1 MERHGSECC
10 ELIDMSKSAGMPV
23 MPSALP
29 LVLDQHAEEA
39 AFLAG
44 LRDYAVR
51 APHYDLKH
59 LTTLDNRIE
68 AHLDGLYIAGL
79 PGLEALLQQ
88 LSPIALGEVF
98 AATVLAFETNNVSAM
113 GSLAEHV
120 RVHPG
125 SERFMAAALGWL
137 KWPLVE
143 PWVDRLLVS
152 PESLFRCIGL
162 AACGMHRRD
171 PGPAL
176 LAGLSHADPSVL
188 ARAARTAGELRRREL
203 MAAIRAHRQHQD
215 TATRFWANWATA
227 QMGDEEALEPLR
239 QFAKQPGEFQYRALC
254 ALLAWQKRESSIA
267 WIRQLMQNPEQRR
280 VGTQAV
286 GLLGD
291 PVSVP
296 WLIQQMHNLALAR
309 VAGEA
314 FSLITGAD
322 LALLDLELQNLPDF
336 DAGPNDDPQDPNVA
350 MNPDENLPWPDPH
363 LIAAWWQTHGG
374 DFQAG
379 VGYVLGL
386 RQSESSYLQT
396 LVRGQQCQRIAAAC
410 GIARFR
416 PTAVLFPTSAPAWRQ
431 KALLGEPAEF
441 GQG

>member
-1 MERHGSECC
+1 MTLSIVNMIG
-10 ELIDMSKSAGMPV
+10 
-23 MPSALP
+23 
-29 LVLDQHAEEA
+29 QHAEEA
-39 AFLAG
+39 AFLAA
-44 LRDYAVR
+44 LRDYAVW

-113 GSLAEHV
+113 GGLAEHV
-120 RVHPG
+120 RVHPC
-125 SERFMAAALGWL
+125 SERFMTAALGWL
-137 KWPLVE
+137 NWPLVE
-143 PWVDRLLVS
+143 PWIDRLLVS

-203 MAAIRAHRQHQD
+203 MAAIRAHRQHKEA
-215 TATRFWANWATA
+215 ATRFWTNWATA
-227 QMGDEEALEPLR
+227 QMGDEDALEPLR
-239 QFAKQPGEFQYRALC
+239 QFAEQPGEFQYRALC
-254 ALLAWQKRESSIA
+254 VLLTWQKRENSIA
-267 WIRQLMQNPEQRR
+267 WIRQLMQNLEQRR
-280 VGTQAV
+280 IGIQAV

-296 WLIQQMHNLALAR
+296 WLIQQMSDLPYAR
-309 VAGEA
+309 IAGEA

-322 LALLDLELQNLPDF
+322 LALLDLELQDLPDF
-336 DAGPNDDPQDPNVA
+336 DAGPNDAPEDPNVA
-350 MNPDENLPWPDPH
+350 MDPDENLPWPDPQ

-379 VGYVLGL
+379 VGYVLGQQ
-386 RQSESSYLQT
+386 QSESSYQQA
-396 LVRGQQCQRIAAAC
+396 LVRGQQRQRIAAAY

-416 PTAVLFPTSAPAWRQ
+416 PTEVLFPISAPAWRQ
-431 KALLGEPAEF
+431 SALLGEPAEF
-441 GQG
+441 GRG